1 MAKNNV
7 SLSQQLV
14 NEVRA
19 LLGDAYQVTEQ
30 RVLKTNVCLQGI
42 IIKGVGE
49 DENNII
55 PQIYV
60 EDYLQRLENGED
72 VTDVAKE
79 LIATYEA
86 CRIREEYDISWF
98 LDYATV
104 KDRVCAKLI
113 NTKLNEELLLD
124 VPSIPF
130 CDLSIVFYALASMGE
145 NETGSILIHN
155 SHMEAWGVDILTIA
169 KQAMENTPKLLG
181 CEIKGVYEIMK
192 ETLGCDDLFDEWEED
207 FYMSV
212 LSTKNCS
219 NGSILM
225 VYAEILDKFIAEREQ
240 KDKKT
245 YNRVVILPSSTHEV
259 ILICLEDMAE
269 INTLDLSEMIVSVN
283 EECLR
288 PIEIL
293 STHPYVYDKHTHTM
307 TSIA

>member
-7 SLSQQLV
+7 ALSQQLV

-19 LLGDAYQVTEQ
+19 LLGDAYEVTEQ
-30 RVLKTNVCLQGI
+30 KVLKTNVCLQGL
-42 IIKGVGE
+42 IIKEV
-49 DENNII
+49 NNKESDIL

-130 CDLSIVFYALASMGE
+130 CDLSIVFYVLVNMGG
-145 NETGSILIHN
+145 NEIGSILIHN
-155 SHMEAWGVDILTIA
+155 SHIQSWGVDISTIA

-181 CEIKGVYEIMK
+181 YEIKGVYEIMK
-192 ETLGCDDLFDEWEED
+192 ETLGCDDFLDGFEED
-207 FYMSV
+207 FFMSV
-212 LSTKNCS
+212 LSTKNCN

-225 VYAEILDKFIAEREQ
+225 TYTEILDKFIEEREA

-245 YNRVVILPSSTHEV
+245 YNRIVILPSSTHEV
-259 ILICLEDMAE
+259 ILICLEETAE
-269 INTLDLSEMIVSVN
+269 INALDLSEMIVSVN

-288 PIEIL
+288 PVEIL